1 MGNIR
6 SKFCA
11 DYQMNSSDIKF
22 LLDGQRIHDDD
33 TAYTLGLIDGDV
45 IEIFTEMSGGGWP
58 SKKNIYGDLGKIR
71 DILDN
76 ESDNSLD
83 WSGDENDMDNA
94 KKSKNDKS
102 STNDSYNIVKV

>member
-45 IEIFTEMSGGGWP
+45 IEVFTEMSGGGWP

-71 DILDN
+71 DFLTMNLTTVWIRQVMKMT
-76 ESDNSLD
+76 
-83 WSGDENDMDNA
+83 WT
-94 KKSKNDKS
+94 KK
-102 STNDSYNIVKV
+102 